1 MFINH
6 VTLHRCNR
14 FYVKGIETL
23 SISPTLKTQIV
34 LGTNGCGKSSL
45 LKLGFSV
52 LPGEKHDYE
61 VGGYKLVRVL
71 HEGQQYEL
79 RSDRTAKAMVHS
91 FKRIIGEDEFEELN
105 DGHTAAVQ
113 RELVKEVFGM
123 SITLHDVLTGN
134 VTFTGMNN
142 TTRREWITL
151 LSSANF
157 DYVIKLY
164 SKIKRAARDQGVI
177 IRHLSERV
185 VEETSKKIDETTFNA
200 LKQQSSDTY
209 SKLMELQKNAY
220 RDGLAPSFSHY
231 EREYTELCAEI
242 EGILSKSSA
251 LRGQVP
257 VIVSDT
263 SSEAVIELKES
274 LRSRV
279 QMLEAALHE
288 VSARHSDLDK
298 QLHDLDALEDIDPKE
313 LSDRITVLQDSRDEL
328 LAKFKTIKVEGDNYR
343 NIPDHTYCFQAVNDV
358 MSLLHS
364 LNPRDE
370 NMLDRNIYTA
380 NQRKLTEIQNQL
392 IAGQSRIGELE
403 YRLNHIHN
411 CSAVSCPNCNHSF
424 KEGVSRSEEQ
434 EIKDSLEKG
443 YTFRKTMQSKIDSLV
458 EWLRDANQLAERHH
472 ELNQIRNRNPDLNHL
487 WGIINEAGGFG
498 LGRELVPLCN
508 RFMGDVQTNVKLAE
522 LNLELA
528 PLVSKYDACI
538 KLDRSG
544 QLRDIALTL
553 SDRVIVLQNSLMDA
567 RDTLREVT
575 VFHDRMTQAREI
587 SKTVE
592 MSKSHLDYLMDQMV
606 RFIAVEEIESQV
618 KRHQVKLGLLE
629 QSLAEAEI
637 QMGIINDLNKS
648 IAEARDEEVAL
659 TMLEKL
665 LSPKDGIIAEQIL
678 VFINTFIMAIND
690 VIAKFWGYNLALELY
705 DLEEGEL
712 DYKFPMYIHS
722 PNNLIPDISLGS
734 DSQVDIINQAFVI
747 VVYDFLELKDYP
759 LHLDELGRTFDEV
772 HRLNLT
778 LGLKDIMAD
787 EKYSQIFFIS
797 HSFESQNSFPDSE
810 LVVIDDSHVTL
821 KRAYNQHVE
830 IS

>member
-23 SISPTLKTQIV
+23 SVNPTLRTQIV
-34 LGTNGCGKSSL
+34 MGTNGCGKSSL

-52 LPGEKHDYE
+52 LPAEKHDYKI
-61 VGGYKLVRVL
+61 GGYKLVRVL
-71 HEGQQYEL
+71 HEGELYEL
-79 RSDRTAKAMVHS
+79 RSDRGPKAMSHS
-91 FKRIIGEDEFEELN
+91 FKRIISEDEFEELN
-105 DGHTAAVQ
+105 GGHTAAVQ
-113 RELVKEVFGM
+113 RELLKEVFGM

-134 VTFTGMNN
+134 VKFTDMNN

-164 SKIKRAARDQGVI
+164 SKIKRAVRDTNVI
-177 IRHLSERV
+177 IKHLSDRIV
-185 VEETSKKIDETTFNA
+185 DETGKKIDEVTFNA
-200 LKQQSSDTY
+200 LKQQSSETY
-209 SKLMELQKNAY
+209 SKLMSLQKNAN
-220 RDGLAPSFSHY
+220 RDGLAPSFNHY
-231 EREYTELCAEI
+231 EREYIELSSEV
-242 EGILSKSSA
+242 EGILAKA
-251 LRGQVP
+251 DMLRGQVP
-257 VIVSDT
+257 VMVTDT

-313 LSDRITVLQDSRDEL
+313 LSDRIAVLEDSRNEL
-328 LAKFKTIKVEGDNYR
+328 LAKFKTITVEGDNYR
-343 NIPDHTYCFQAVNDV
+343 NIPDHTYCFQVVSEV
-358 MSLLHS
+358 MNILHHMS
-364 LNPRDE
+364 SDDE
-370 NMLDRNIYTA
+370 NMLDRTIYTA
-380 NQRKLTEIQNQL
+380 NQRKLTEIQNHL

-411 CSAVSCPNCNHSF
+411 CSTISCPNCNHSF
-424 KEGVSRSEEQ
+424 KEGVNRTEEA
-434 EIKDSLEKG
+434 EIRESLEKG
-443 YTFRKTMQSKIDSLV
+443 RAFKQSMQEKIDSLV
-458 EWLRDANQLAERHH
+458 GWLRDANQVAERHQ

-487 WGIINEAGGFG
+487 WAIINDAGGFG
-498 LGRELVPLCN
+498 VGRELVPLCN
-508 RFMGDVQTNVKLAE
+508 RFMGDVETNAQLTKY
-522 LNLELA
+522 NLELV
-528 PLVSKYDACI
+528 PLIARYDACI

-544 QLRDIALTL
+544 QLREIALTL
-553 SDRVIVLQNSLMDA
+553 SERVIVLQNSLMA
-567 RDTLREVT
+567 AKDTLREVT
-575 VFHDRMTQAREI
+575 LFHDRMTQAREI
-587 SKTVE
+587 CQTVE
-592 MSKSHLDYLMDQMV
+592 MGKKRLDELMDHMV
-606 RFIAVEEIESQV
+606 KFIAVEEIEALV
-618 KRHQVKLGLLE
+618 VRHQVKLGLLE

-648 IAEARDEEVAL
+648 IEEARSEELAL
-659 TMLEKL
+659 AMLEKI

-678 VFINTFIMAIND
+678 VFINTFITAIND
-690 VIAKFWGYNLALELY
+690 VIAKFWGYNLALDLY

-722 PNNLIPDISLGS
+722 PDNLVPDISLGS
-734 DSQVDIINQAFVI
+734 DSQLDIINQAFVI

-778 LGLKDIMAD
+778 LGLKDLMAD

-810 LVVIDDSHVTL
+810 LVVLDDSHVTL